1 MKVTL
6 SLEKSQS
13 EDVSIMVDTLRA
25 STTITAALSKFKKII
40 PSFTVEN
47 AIKLAKENNGVLAGE
62 RNGSKIE
69 GFDIGNS
76 PEGVL
81 NYSTESDTLILTT
94 SNGTRILENMN
105 SKVLIGSFINGK
117 ALAKSALNIS
127 KNHIDLVMA
136 GYKGNFAIEDYL
148 GCGEILYQLCELNN
162 ELEISEFAESA
173 ILASRHEE
181 SLNRSILKG
190 HSAKRLNKLG
200 SGHDVKF
207 CLQKNISN
215 NVGIYENGII
225 EVLHY

>member
-13 EDVSIMVDTLRA
+13 KDVSIMVDTLRA
-25 STTITAALSKFKKII
+25 STTITTALSKFKKII
-40 PSFTVEN
+40 PSFTPEN
-47 AIKLAKENNGVLAGE
+47 AVKLAKENNGVLAGE

-81 NYSTESDTLILTT
+81 NYPTESDTLILTT
-94 SNGTRILENMN
+94 SNGTRILKNMN

-117 ALAKSALNIS
+117 AVAKSALNIS

-136 GYKGNFAIEDYL
+136 GYKGTFAIEDYL
-148 GCGEILYQLCELNN
+148 GCGEILYQLYKLNN
-162 ELEISEFAESA
+162 KLKISEFAETA
-173 ILASRHEE
+173 ILASRQTKGINE
-181 SLNRSILKG
+181 SILKG

-200 SGHDVKF
+200 SGHDVQF

-215 NVGIYENGII
+215 NVGIYENGTIH
-225 EVLHY
+225 LLN